1 MTDLVVQKMIAYY
14 GTDVPRINHALKVYS
29 FANFIARR
37 EGLSERQIQIVD
49 IAAILHDIGIPAAEK
64 KYNSSSGHYQ
74 EIEGPPIARKLLADL
89 NPDKTLLDRVCFLI
103 GNHHSY
109 QHIDGI
115 DFQILIEADFLVN
128 SYENELPEHA
138 IGSFRKSYFKTETG
152 TATLK
157 SMYATAADK

>member
-1 MTDLVVQKMIAYY
+1 MTDIVLQKMFTYY
-14 GTDVPRINHALKVYS
+14 GTDVLRINHALKVYS

-37 EGLSERQIQIVD
+37 EGLSHKQLEIVD

-74 EIEGPPIARKLLADL
+74 EIEGPPIARKLLAEL
-89 NPDKTLLDRVCFLI
+89 NLDKALLNRVCFLI

-109 QHIDGI
+109 QNIDGI

-128 SYENELPEHA
+128 SYENKLPSHS
-138 IGSFRKSYFKTETG
+138 ITSFGKSYFKTATG
-152 TATLK
+152 KATLE
-157 SMYATAADK
+157 SMYATTADK